1 MQAEQTPPIYYGETD
16 PRAAG
21 EYVACY
27 WHWRV
32 RPDIQAFTHSIPP
45 DGSVSLWFVHGVG
58 FGVMGPQTQPLRIP
72 SQGGNRCWGV
82 RFWPGASGAVL
93 PFDPGTLRNAMRVS
107 SIAEIGAWLGPV
119 RDTLMTDPPEEI
131 AAQAWEDALTEPLAR
146 RPPLDSVVVDA
157 VSTILRLAGSLSV
170 GDLGPELGLSARQL
184 RRRFRSA
191 TGLSPKELARVAR
204 IRTSLVD
211 ALFRE
216 EWAGLAAAHG
226 FADQPHLIREYQR
239 VLGDTPQ
246 RVLKRLQAIE
256 HHAVKDRRR

>member
-1 MQAEQTPPIYYGETD
+1 
-16 PRAAG
+16 
-21 EYVACY
+21 
-27 WHWRV
+27 
-32 RPDIQAFTHSIPP
+32 
-45 DGSVSLWFVHGVG
+45 
-58 FGVMGPQTQPLRIP
+58 
-72 SQGGNRCWGV
+72 
-82 RFWPGASGAVL
+82 
-93 PFDPGTLRNAMRVS
+93 MRVS

-131 AAQAWEDALTEPLAR
+131 AAQAWADALAEPLAR
-146 RPPLDSVVVDA
+146 RPPLDPVVVDA

-246 RVLKRLQAIE
+246 RVLKGLQAIE